1 MKAEL
6 KDTAKEEF
14 APVVL
19 TITIETADDLR
30 ELWHRFN
37 WNNSQA
43 YHLFYPEA
51 KDMVDRSDDVW
62 RKLDNLVRKRKINT

>member
-1 MKAEL
+1 MKAEI
-6 KDTAKEEF
+6 KDADKEEF
-14 APVVL
+14 SPVVL

-37 WNNSQA
+37 WTGHPDYSA
-43 YHLFYPEA
+43 TYPEA

-62 RKLDNLVRKRKINT
+62 QKLNNLVRKRKINT

>member
-1 MKAEL
+1 MKAEI

-19 TITIETADDLR
+19 TITIETADDLM

-37 WNNSQA
+37 WTASEN
-43 YHLFYPEA
+43 YHLSYPEA

-62 RKLDNLVRKRKINT
+62 NKLNNLVIKREIYM